1 MFPTHKES
9 NLLVKENLM
18 KKEKMSLEENEI
30 PIREGVFVFPE
41 HEEGTP
47 HLVGGKC
54 EACGDICFPK
64 RILCNECE
72 SEEPLEE
79 VLIGEKGVLNTYTVV
94 RLGYPN
100 FDLPYIMAIV
110 TLPESDDLQV
120 VAQLQDC
127 EPEEVRI
134 GMPLEIT
141 IGKIKTDFSTGKDVI
156 AYKYRPVRD

>member
-1 MFPTHKES
+1 MEQNNKTEERPG
-9 NLLVKENLM
+9 
-18 KKEKMSLEENEI
+18 KMNLEENEI
-30 PIREGVFVFPE
+30 LVREGIFVFPKDE
-41 HEEGTP
+41 NDTP
-47 HLVGGKC
+47 HLIGGKC
-54 EACGDICFPK
+54 LDCGDICFPK
-64 RILCNECE
+64 RILCDMCE

-120 VAQLQDC
+120 VAQVEDC

-134 GMPLEIT
+134 GMPLAIT
-141 IGKIKTDFSTGKDVI
+141 TGKIKTDIRTGKDVI